1 VKGWDTYVGWHDAE
15 GVKEFLMPDGSIRRG
30 VLILDDSWWDGE
42 ETIPIYHVRFEGEEA
57 TASYESLHIKGWR
70 DADQT

>member
-30 VLILDDSWWDGE
+30 VLILDDSWWAD
-42 ETIPIYHVRFEGEEA
+42 IAVSKARDKLLEA
-57 TASYESLHIKGWR
+57 FPE
-70 DADQT
+70 DPV